1 MRRSV
6 GIKDVAAAAGVSIT
20 TVSHAVNGKGR
31 LTPETR
37 MRVQQVAASMGY
49 QPSALARGL
58 AGGRTGMLAFTVSF
72 VDNPLPLADVDY
84 FIQVMNAA
92 TSRALERGYSL
103 TLLPAQSRRAIL
115 DRLPL
120 DGAVVMDPVRGDPI
134 MRRLSRR
141 KVPVVTTGRQPDGP
155 ANACWVDTDNVAG
168 TRAMLD
174 HLAAEGA
181 RRVALLTVPLISSYA
196 IDTLEAYRDWCA
208 QREQEPLVSSLSGSL
223 DESGAYAVATE
234 LLESDDPPDAIYATL
249 DRLALGVLLAAEA
262 KGIRVP
268 ADLRIAG
275 CTDSDASR
283 TARPALTALNLNP
296 ERIGREAVELLI
308 GLIEGDEPRER
319 QRIVP
324 SLVVPRGSTVTA
336 PDRRRPAAAG
346 AKSASRD

>member
-1 MRRSV
+1 MGRSV

-20 TVSHAVNGKGR
+20 TVSHALNGKGR

-37 MRVQQVAASMGY
+37 MRVQQVAAAMGY

-72 VDNPLPLADVDY
+72 VDNPLPVADFDY
-84 FIQVMNAA
+84 FIQVMHAA
-92 TSRALERGYSL
+92 CSRALERGYSL

-134 MRRLSRR
+134 VRRLSRR
-141 KVPVVTTGRQPDGP
+141 NVPVVTTGRLPDGP
-155 ANACWVDTDNVAG
+155 ANGYWVDNDHVGG

-174 HLAAEGA
+174 HLASQGA
-181 RRVALLTVPLISSYA
+181 RRIALLTAPVMSSYT
-196 IDTLEAYRDWCA
+196 IDALDAYRDWCD
-208 QREQEPLVSSLSGSL
+208 EHDQEPLVSSLSESL
-223 DESGAYAVATE
+223 SEGGAYAVATE
-234 LLESDDPPDAIYATL
+234 LLESDDPPDAIYSTL

-296 ERIGREAVELLI
+296 ERIGRESVELLI
-308 GLIEGDEPRER
+308 DVVEGVEPAER

-324 SLVVPRGSTVTA
+324 SIVVPRGSTVTTPSRA
-336 PDRRRPAAAG
+336 TRGGAKAG
-346 AKSASRD
+346 ARD